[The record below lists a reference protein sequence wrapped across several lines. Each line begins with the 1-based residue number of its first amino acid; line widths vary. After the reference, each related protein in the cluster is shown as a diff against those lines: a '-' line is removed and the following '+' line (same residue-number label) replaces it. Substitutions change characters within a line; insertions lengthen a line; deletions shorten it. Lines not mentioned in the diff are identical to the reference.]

1 MQRATVEM
9 TEITISV
16 VNHPWKEMKDLKR
29 QTLFSPVAKF
39 FRFVNSFLCNLQDVK
54 ARLRLEMITD
64 ATVKGT
70 INHKKWNLEN

>member
-9 TEITISV
+9 MEITISV
-16 VNHPWKEMKDLKR
+16 VNHPWNEIKDLTR

-39 FRFVNSFLCNLQDVK
+39 FRLLNSFRCNLQDVK

-64 ATVKGT
+64 ATVRGT
-70 INHKKWNLEN
+70 VFDKK

>member
-16 VNHPWKEMKDLKR
+16 VNHPWKEMKDLTR

-39 FRFVNSFLCNLQDVK
+39 LRFVNSFLCNLQDVK
-54 ARLRLEMITD
+54 ARLRLEIITD

-70 INHKKWNLEN
+70 VIDTK